1 VNKGKR
7 PWEIGC
13 PHCNFNEWQKKVEE
27 EKKNG
32 LGKEP
37 AVNAKESEKSTG
49 KPKYTKKPKPLNK
62 KNTTKE

>member
-1 VNKGKR
+1 MNKGKR

-13 PHCNFNEWQKKVEE
+13 PHCNFNEWQKKVED

-32 LGKEP
+32 PGKET
-37 AVNAKESEKSTG
+37 AVKTKESEKSTG
-49 KPKYTKKPKPLNK
+49 KPKFRKNPKSLNK